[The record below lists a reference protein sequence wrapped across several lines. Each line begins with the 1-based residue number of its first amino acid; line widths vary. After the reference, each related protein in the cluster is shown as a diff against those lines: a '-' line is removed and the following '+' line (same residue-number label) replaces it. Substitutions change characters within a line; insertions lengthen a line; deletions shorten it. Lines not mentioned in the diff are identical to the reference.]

1 MEATINEITKK
12 LKTAPQEILDRILH
26 YLNTVDSSNDAELPS
41 WQKDLLDKRLKDID
55 NPELIHPIDQLYT
68 FLDAD

>member
-12 LKTAPQEILDRILH
+12 LKTAPQEILDRILD
-26 YLNTVDSSNDAELPS
+26 YLNTVDSLHKSELPK
-41 WQKDLLDKRLKDID
+41 WQKDLLDKRLNDID
-55 NPELIHPIDQLYT
+55 NPEFIHPIDKLYT